1 MWWSSG
7 ELKELE
13 EVHHLT
19 KSNSVKGIK
28 NDYQLMERCNGG
40 GEV

>member
-1 MWWSSG
+1 M
-7 ELKELE
+7 
-13 EVHHLT
+13 HHLT
-19 KSNSVKGIK
+19 KCNSHQGGVKGIK